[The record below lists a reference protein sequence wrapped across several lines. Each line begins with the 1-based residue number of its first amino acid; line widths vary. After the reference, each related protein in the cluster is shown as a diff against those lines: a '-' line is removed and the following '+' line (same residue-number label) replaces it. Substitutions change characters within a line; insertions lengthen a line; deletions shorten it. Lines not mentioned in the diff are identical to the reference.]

1 MQKNSNYMEV
11 EFESDK
17 RKSPDDWNC
26 CQADIYA
33 FPEKIKE
40 SLNCNANTFPR
51 K

>member
-1 MQKNSNYMEV
+1 MKV

-17 RKSPDDWNC
+17 RQSPDDWNC
-26 CQADIYA
+26 CQADIDA

-40 SLNCNANTFPR
+40 SLNYNANTFPR

>member
-1 MQKNSNYMEV
+1 MQKNSNYMKV

-17 RKSPDDWNC
+17 RQSPDDWNC
-26 CQADIYA
+26 CQAGIDA

-40 SLNCNANTFPR
+40 NLYQNENMFPH